1 MGPFRSRI
9 TTLPTHNGF
18 KMVMNGRSFL
28 AKISNNLVNE
38 RGGVIPVDGGKLTQ
52 TAVFDAYVNRLLQQ
66 ADAGDLSVVWDCGNG
81 AAGPA
86 TTAIAEKLSGT
97 HQVLFADIDGHFPIP
112 PNPVDPATLDI
123 LRRAVA
129 RPGRRWYWV

>member
-1 MGPFRSRI
+1 MLYFAGV
-9 TTLPTHNGF
+9 TLQCDGAIQVTGSHNPPTHNGF
-18 KMVMNGRSFL
+18 KMVMNGRSFFGDDIQQL
-28 AKISNNLVNE
+28 GAMSAA
-38 RGGVIPVDGGKLTQ
+38 GVIPVDGGKLTQ

-97 HQVLFADIDGHFPIP
+97 HQVLTTNC
-112 PNPVDPATLDI
+112 PNA
-123 LRRAVA
+123 
-129 RPGRRWYWV
+129 